1 MFPYIGREFVEAL
14 RLEATNRQ
22 TTNKLSA
29 ISQIIHNTPRPTFRR
44 IIGRLWSLRVVISRW
59 FIYAVSARM

>member
-1 MFPYIGREFVEAL
+1 MFPYIGREFVETL

-22 TTNKLSA
+22 TTDRSSA
-29 ISQIIHNTPRPTFRR
+29 ISQIIRNRPRLTFRR
-44 IIGRLWSLRVVISRW
+44 ISAGIWSLRVVISRW